1 MLNVIKTISAKEL
14 GGRKRVKISIDWTS
28 IEYKGKPVEG
38 LGGSEKGYAWNY
50 ATATT
55 RVKGK
60 TLILAFTRVEKGMT
74 RLKIVE
80 SLIQQIL
87 ALGLEI
93 ELVTLDAGFYS
104 VDVINYLSTSSLEYP
119 WVR

>member
-1 MLNVIKTISAKEL
+1 VELRNNNHKSKAKNTN
-14 GGRKRVKISIDWTS
+14 TS
-28 IEYKGKPVEG
+28 IH
-38 LGGSEKGYAWNY
+38 A
-50 ATATT
+50 
-55 RVKGK
+55 R
-60 TLILAFTRVEKGMT
+60 RMT

-119 WVR
+119 WVRLGYIGILMEIIL

>member
-1 MLNVIKTISAKEL
+1 
-14 GGRKRVKISIDWTS
+14 
-28 IEYKGKPVEG
+28 
-38 LGGSEKGYAWNY
+38 
-50 ATATT
+50 
-55 RVKGK
+55 
-60 TLILAFTRVEKGMT
+60 MT
-74 RLKIVE
+74 RLEIVE

-119 WVR
+119 WVGRDT